1 MHLNSW
7 LNTVNMKVPQKPTV
21 PHSEFFQKKPRPSD
35 TEGLSQTCMLP
46 TQPETLCCVSSRVC
60 VCMCV
65 MKEYLLPL
73 LYNKRKKL
81 DFVIAWFPRIQQ
93 CNVKI
98 MRSNCFRCF
107 CDKLGIV
114 AKHCSQQA
122 PGGLI
127 LDISCKLHISYQ
139 ANSLCNAVNAPYAQS
154 EGGWSV
160 SHLCKHDFQCHNSYS
175 SGLEWV
181 ESSLCYLLNCS
192 PKCDI
197 YHHVLILMLFQVFW
211 NHSFVKETQNCWKYC
226 LLC

>member
-1 MHLNSW
+1 MS
-7 LNTVNMKVPQKPTV
+7 
-21 PHSEFFQKKPRPSD
+21 
-35 TEGLSQTCMLP
+35 
-46 TQPETLCCVSSRVC
+46 SSRKSPDHLTLKGSPKPACCQHSRKHSAVSAAVC
-60 VCMCV
+60 VCVCV
-65 MKEYLLPL
+65 WWRNICFLCCITRE
-73 LYNKRKKL
+73 KKL

-192 PKCDI
+192 PMWHLSSRTHPHAI
-197 YHHVLILMLFQVFW
+197 PG
-211 NHSFVKETQNCWKYC
+211 
-226 LLC
+226 LLKP